1 MINGKDFYLL
11 TLTFHSLTSEL
22 VDDLQ
27 WHGPR

>member
-11 TLTFHSLTSEL
+11 TLTFHSLTS
-22 VDDLQ
+22 VDDLK